1 MLSSGKDIEA
11 RVFAVFECRRVPC
24 RNPWDTKRA
33 TAGSSGGAELCR
45 ILLVFVS
52 QREISVLGERSGK
65 PISTARAHAR
75 CIDEEDGHYFLDDRP
90 AVSVRDRAARS
101 HRRASA
107 DSDSSPTAL
116 FRRCRRPRCG
126 QICWLR
132 ELLLAVAQDRSP

>member
-1 MLSSGKDIEA
+1 LYGGVAKFITWSVVFIIFIIAPRLSGPLGQAANAVQRKDIEA

-75 CIDEEDGHYFLDDRP
+75 CIDEEDGHYF
-90 AVSVRDRAARS
+90 S
-101 HRRASA
+101 
-107 DSDSSPTAL
+107 
-116 FRRCRRPRCG
+116 RRPTCG
-126 QICWLR
+126 Q
-132 ELLLAVAQDRSP
+132 RSGQSCSISPSGLGRQ

>member
-52 QREISVLGERSGK
+52 QREINVLGERRPRQADFDGAS
-65 PISTARAHAR
+65 ARA
-75 CIDEEDGHYFLDDRP
+75 L
-90 AVSVRDRAARS
+90 
-101 HRRASA
+101 HRRGGW
-107 DSDSSPTAL
+107 AL
-116 FRRCRRPRCG
+116 FFSTTDLRSAFGTELLDLTVGPRQTVTPRRPHCSVG
-126 QICWLR
+126 VDD
-132 ELLLAVAQDRSP
+132 LAVGRSVD

>member
-1 MLSSGKDIEA
+1 MLSSGQGIEA

-52 QREISVLGERSGK
+52 QREISVLGECSGK

-75 CIDEEDGHYFLDDRP
+75 CIDEEDGHYF
-90 AVSVRDRAARS
+90 S
-101 HRRASA
+101 
-107 DSDSSPTAL
+107 
-116 FRRCRRPRCG
+116 RRPTCG
-126 QICWLR
+126 Q
-132 ELLLAVAQDRSP
+132 RSGQSCSISPSGLGRQ